1 MYIYHG
7 LVTYH
12 TYLQMFINLF
22 INLFVVAVKLITLVA
37 QSRHLS
43 TRIKKH
49 LKTDKKSHV
58 YKQLNES
65 Q

>member
-12 TYLQMFINLF
+12 TYLKMFINLF

-37 QSRHLS
+37 QSDIYQLG
-43 TRIKKH
+43 
-49 LKTDKKSHV
+49 LKNIW
-58 YKQLNES
+58 KQTKRLTYINI
-65 Q
+65 

>member
-37 QSRHLS
+37 QSDIYQLG
-43 TRIKKH
+43 
-49 LKTDKKSHV
+49 LK
-58 YKQLNES
+58 NI
-65 Q
+65 

>member
-22 INLFVVAVKLITLVA
+22 INVFVVAVKLITLVA
-37 QSRHLS
+37 QSDIYQLG
-43 TRIKKH
+43 
-49 LKTDKKSHV
+49 LK
-58 YKQLNES
+58 NI
-65 Q
+65 